1 MVLISSIFV
10 LKGDFRSWRIRSY
23 LVGSGTIGGLL
34 LVGVVIGLTSLAWES
49 LRKGEKKCERVRE
62 ELRRRGRKDRERGSE
77 GVREWEFCKMFY
89 SWFFGKIFYKF
100 LCTNFGQ
107 IENILQLWL
116 YFTCK
121 QTLENRK
128 IFDEKYF
135 KLRLHLVECKIFS
148 KCKIFSSE
156 NVFGKGKYFQVF
168 SYIMKIVLENVFMRL
183 VIF

>member
-1 MVLISSIFV
+1 MVLISSIWV
-10 LKGDFRSWRIRSY
+10 LKGNFRSWIIELD
-23 LVGSGTIGGLL
+23 LVGSGATGGLSL
-34 LVGVVIGLTSLAWES
+34 EGVVTSLTGLA
-49 LRKGEKKCERVRE
+49 GERVWE
-62 ELRRRGRKDRERGSE
+62 RERRTENKREIGSGE
-77 GVREWEFCKMFY
+77 REWAFCKMFY
-89 SWFFGKIFYKF
+89 HWFFGKIFYKF

-107 IENILQLWL
+107 IETILQLWL

-121 QTLENRK
+121 QILENRK
-128 IFDEKYF
+128 IYDEKYL

-148 KCKIFSSE
+148 KCKIFSGE